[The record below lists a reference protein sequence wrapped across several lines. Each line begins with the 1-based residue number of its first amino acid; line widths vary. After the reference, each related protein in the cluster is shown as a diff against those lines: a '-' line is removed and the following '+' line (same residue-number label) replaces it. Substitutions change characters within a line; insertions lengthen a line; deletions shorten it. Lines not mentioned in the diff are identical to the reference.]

1 MLQFGRHK
9 IRNLAQIRSLVNTL
23 ARLLG
28 KSITGGVA
36 LQSLAYRCG
45 TGDPKPGLKSYGF
58 GTKIFAYLSKIFADV
73 SNYQKTDASYTPL
86 AGATSWKP
94 SFWHRQQGDTFNGVV
109 QALAGGV

>member
-1 MLQFGRHK
+1 M
-9 IRNLAQIRSLVNTL
+9 

-36 LQSLAYRCG
+36 LQSVAYRCG

-73 SNYQKTDASYTPL
+73 SNYQKTDASYTPP
-86 AGATSWKP
+86 AGAT
-94 SFWHRQQGDTFNGVV
+94 FTDAVI
-109 QALAGGV
+109 LAPAAG